1 MAPKGAIF
9 ICGIIMLFN
18 ELVDRGLV
26 KQTTDAVEI
35 QDLLDNKRITFYIG
49 FDPTADSLHVGHLL
63 QLITARRLKKQGHF
77 PILLVGGA
85 TAQIGDPTGKSD
97 MRKMLTADELE
108 WNISCVRGQIISLM
122 PGLCSIVNNADWTKN
137 LNLLS
142 FIQEFG
148 IHFSVNNM
156 LRADCFRSRMENGLS
171 FLEFNY
177 MLLQAFDFFHLHE
190 SQGCILQIGGD
201 DQWSNILAGIDLVHK
216 KKEKK
221 VFGLTIPLL
230 TNSLGQKMGKTEK
243 GAIWLDKRKTSVFDF
258 FQFWRNLPDVD
269 VMKCFKMLTFIPLE
283 EIEKNPFS
291 TIAEVNQAK
300 KKLAFELTK
309 LVHGEDEAMLALKQA
324 EALFESKD
332 LSEVDVVS
340 IEDNTHILDLIIRSG
355 FADSRTEARNLINGR
370 GISINDEVLTNPT
383 ITISKLEF
391 GNDVVLKKGKKNFCR
406 FTIEDSHV

>member
-1 MAPKGAIF
+1 MGF
-9 ICGIIMLFN
+9 VMLFN
-18 ELVDRGLV
+18 ELVNRGLV
-26 KQTTDAVEI
+26 KQTTDAIEI
-35 QDLLDNKRITFYIG
+35 QNLLDNKRITFYIG

-63 QLITARRLKKQGHF
+63 QLITARRLKNQGHF
-77 PILLVGGA
+77 PILLIGGA

-108 WNISCVRGQIISLM
+108 WNVSAVRSQIISLM
-122 PGLCSIVNNADWTKN
+122 PGLCSIVNNADWTNN

-142 FIQEFG
+142 FIQEIG

-190 SQGCILQIGGD
+190 SQGCTLQVGGD

-258 FQFWRNLPDVD
+258 FQFWRNLPDAD

-283 EIEKNPFS
+283 EINAIPF
-291 TIAEVNQAK
+291 TTVAEMNQAK
-300 KKLAFELTK
+300 KKLAFELAK
-309 LVHGEDEAMLALKQA
+309 LVHGEDEAMLALRQA
-324 EALFESKD
+324 EALFESKN

-340 IEDNTHILDLIIRSG
+340 IEDNTHILDLVIRSG
-355 FADSRTEARNLINGR
+355 FAASRTEARNLINGR

-383 ITISKLEF
+383 ITVSKLQF